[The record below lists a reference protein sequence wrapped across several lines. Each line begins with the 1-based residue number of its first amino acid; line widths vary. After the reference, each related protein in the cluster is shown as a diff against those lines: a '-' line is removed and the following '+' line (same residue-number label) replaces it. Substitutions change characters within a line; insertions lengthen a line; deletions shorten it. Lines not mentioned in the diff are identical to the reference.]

1 MDQFTD
7 VSAPIVEQPAQEVA
21 AQDTQVYAADLLNA
35 EAPKADA
42 QVEPKP
48 EVQPE
53 KPKTTPAKTQDEIDR
68 ALSARLKD
76 AERKAEA
83 KVKAAIESSPDYLF
97 GKNNIDALAA
107 KENITR
113 DEAVKRFQRE
123 YEQQENQRLAENP
136 LELVRK
142 IQETINKPQV
152 DHNPEPQSE
161 APTFDAFKTEA
172 QNLVG
177 EAYKNGLLPDG
188 YAVTPELIGF
198 LYENRGNS
206 MKIASYFAGL
216 KNATPVENDADA
228 DAQPRRTSAP
238 IRTTSEN
245 ARQMEK
251 DWRDLPD
258 DDAKKIFEE
267 MRRLAR
273 EGTKVKW

>member
-1 MDQFTD
+1 MDQTMTD

-76 AERKAEA
+76 AERK
-83 KVKAAIESSPDYLF
+83 VKTAIESSPDYLF

-107 KENITR
+107 KENIPR
-113 DEAVKRFQRE
+113 DEAIKRLQRE
-123 YEQQENQRLAENP
+123 YEQAENQRLAENP
-136 LELVRK
+136 LEMVRK
-142 IQETINKPQV
+142 IKDMVQPPKV
-152 DHNPEPQSE
+152 DPEPEPQSE
-161 APTFDAFKTEA
+161 APSFDEFKAEA

-251 DWRDLPD
+251 DWRDLPNAD
-258 DDAKKIFEE
+258 VDKAFEE
-267 MRRLAR
+267 MDRLAR
-273 EGTKVKW
+273 EGVRVKW

>member
-21 AQDTQVYAADLLNA
+21 AQDTTVYAADLLTA

-76 AERKAEA
+76 AERK
-83 KVKAAIESSPDYLF
+83 VKTAIESSPDYLF
-97 GKNNIDALAA
+97 GKNTIDALAA

-113 DEAVKRFQRE
+113 DEAIKRLQRE
-123 YEQQENQRLAENP
+123 YDQQENQRLAENP
-136 LELVRK
+136 LELARK
-142 IQETINKPQV
+142 IKDMIQPPKV
-152 DHNPEPQSE
+152 DPEPEPQSE
-161 APTFDAFKTEA
+161 APSFDEFKAEA

-177 EAYKNGLLPDG
+177 EAYKNGLFPDG
-188 YAVTPELIGF
+188 YTVTPELIGF
-198 LYENRGNS
+198 LYENRSNPI
-206 MKIASYFAGL
+206 KIASYIAGL

-258 DDAKKIFEE
+258 DDAKKAFEE

-273 EGTKVKW
+273 EGVRVKW

>member
-1 MDQFTD
+1 MSEFTD

-21 AQDTQVYAADLLNA
+21 AQDTTVYAADLLTA
-35 EAPKADA
+35 EVPKADA

-48 EVQPE
+48 EVRPE

-76 AERKAEA
+76 AERK
-83 KVKAAIESSPDYLF
+83 VKTAIESSPDYLF

-113 DEAVKRFQRE
+113 DEAIKRLQRD
-123 YEQQENQRLAENP
+123 YEQQENQRLVENP

-142 IQETINKPQV
+142 IQDTMKKPNV
-152 DHNPEPQSE
+152 DPNPEPQSE
-161 APTFDAFKTEA
+161 VPSFDAFKTEA

-258 DDAKKIFEE
+258 EDAKKAFEE

>member
-1 MDQFTD
+1 MSEFTD

-21 AQDTQVYAADLLNA
+21 AQDTTVYADDLLTA

-53 KPKTTPAKTQDEIDR
+53 KPKTKPAPTQDEIDR

-76 AERKAEA
+76 AERK
-83 KVKAAIESSPDYLF
+83 VKTAIESSPDYLF
-97 GKNNIDALAA
+97 GKNTIDALAA
-107 KENITR
+107 KENIPREEAIKRLQR
-113 DEAVKRFQRE
+113 D

-136 LELVRK
+136 LEMVRK
-142 IQETINKPQV
+142 IKDMIQPPKV
-152 DHNPEPQSE
+152 DPEPEPQSE
-161 APTFDAFKTEA
+161 APSFDEFKAEA

-177 EAYKNGLLPDG
+177 EAYKNGLFPDG
-188 YAVTPELIGF
+188 YTVTPELIGF
-198 LYENRGNS
+198 LYENRSNPI
-206 MKIASYFAGL
+206 KIASYIVGL

-251 DWRDLPD
+251 DWRDVPD
-258 DDAKKIFEE
+258 DDAKKAFEE

-273 EGTKVKW
+273 EGVKVAWGK